1 MGLPEEDRVGA
12 PGSASGS
19 ADLRRGVMALSKFK
33 EKVDDLLETFEGSPG
48 GPAKVSAHSLPQ
60 TAFGTGAF
68 PEGQQ
73 LHLEYERVHERITAL
88 SKSLGLQLEA
98 MRIAVHGV
106 DVDFDNLEEEQRR
119 KFHSIRTEVNRTSEE
134 MRDAQDK
141 RENTAGQTDGGYS

>member
-1 MGLPEEDRVGA
+1 MGLPEEDRAGA
-12 PGSASGS
+12 PAGS
-19 ADLRRGVMALSKFK
+19 ADLRRGMMALSKFK
-33 EKVDDLLETFEGSPG
+33 EKVDDLLETFEGSDG

-68 PEGQQ
+68 PEGKQ

-106 DVDFDNLEEEQRR
+106 DVDFDNLEEEQRYR
-119 KFHSIRTEVNRTSEE
+119 FHAIRAEVNQTRDE
-134 MRDAQDK
+134 MLNEHLKRDSNADH
-141 RENTAGQTDGGYS
+141 TDAGYS